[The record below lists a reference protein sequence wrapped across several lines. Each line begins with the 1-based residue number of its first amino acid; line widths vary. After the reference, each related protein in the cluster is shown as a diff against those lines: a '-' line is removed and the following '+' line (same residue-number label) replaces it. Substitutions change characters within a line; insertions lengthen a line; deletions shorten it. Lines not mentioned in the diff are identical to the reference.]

1 MKITVIKAATK
12 TAKPQG
18 YCPFYVDDIP
28 PGPAPTK

>member
-18 YCPFYVDDIP
+18 VCPIYIDDYGVIR
-28 PGPAPTK
+28 K